1 MNCNIIQKNI
11 QSVLEEASAVYSMV
25 CDSSG
30 QPNTDYAGYT
40 CHVALNRFRNL
51 LEEPDLT
58 TAHLEC
64 LLRKAA
70 RQHAKNDPDGEW
82 SQFMASYIS
91 QSANSNGHHRHH

>member
-1 MNCNIIQKNI
+1 MSCTIIQRNI

-30 QPNTDYAGYT
+30 QPNTDYAGYA
-40 CHVALNRFRNL
+40 CHVALNRFRSL

-58 TAHLEC
+58 TSRLEY

-70 RQHAKNDPDGEW
+70 RQHAKKDPDGNW

-91 QSANSNGHHRHH
+91 ETANGNRAH